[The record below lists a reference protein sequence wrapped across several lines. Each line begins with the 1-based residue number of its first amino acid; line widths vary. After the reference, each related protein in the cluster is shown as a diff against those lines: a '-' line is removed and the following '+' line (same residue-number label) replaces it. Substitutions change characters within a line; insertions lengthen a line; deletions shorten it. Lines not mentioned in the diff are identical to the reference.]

1 MTSPEAVPSVSTAEV
16 PLEVAP
22 FQVFVH
28 LLFGGKFAAHEE
40 HFSVVLGLVLPVFEH
55 ELVSPSSGLP
65 FRSLETCHEG
75 FLVDIA
81 IGVVC

>member
-22 FQVFVH
+22 FQVLVH
-28 LLFGGKFAAHEE
+28 LLLGDKFAAHEE
-40 HFSVVLGLVLPVFEH
+40 NFSIVLGLLLPVFEH

-65 FRSLETCHEG
+65 LRSFETCLEG